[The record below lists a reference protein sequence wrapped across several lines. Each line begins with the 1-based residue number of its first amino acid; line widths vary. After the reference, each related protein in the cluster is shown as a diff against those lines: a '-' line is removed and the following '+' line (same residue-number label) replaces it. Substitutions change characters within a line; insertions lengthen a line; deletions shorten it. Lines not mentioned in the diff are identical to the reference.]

1 MIWEEVTMTQF
12 EVCPYY
18 MYLEGPKKS
27 MKISGQPVSRLGF
40 EHRASRI

>member
-12 EVCPYY
+12 EVCSYIH
-18 MYLEGPKKS
+18 LEGQNKS

-40 EHRASRI
+40 ERRASRV